1 MVQQDENQPDKQD
14 KDTQGTPIVLND
26 GTVFHNADGSILTEE
41 EIEAEAEAFER
52 GELPGGPGEWGPPM
66 DMPEEM
72 RHPDEFISLHRGRP
86 KISPKDDDPAETISF
101 KLPHSQLDKLDR
113 VAKAHGHTRSE
124 LLRIAVD
131 RVLEFA

>member
-1 MVQQDENQPDKQD
+1 MTATHGNGNTASGKTPP
-14 KDTQGTPIVLND
+14 QGTPIFLED
-26 GTVFHNADGSILTEE
+26 GTILHNPDGSVMTEE
-41 EIEAEAEAFER
+41 EVEADAEAFER
-52 GELPGGPGEWGPPM
+52 GEWPK
-66 DMPEEM
+66 PEELE
-72 RHPDEFISLHRGRP
+72 HVDIASVVHGPIEFAKVRGRP
-86 KISPKDDDPAETISF
+86 KISPKDDDPAETVSF